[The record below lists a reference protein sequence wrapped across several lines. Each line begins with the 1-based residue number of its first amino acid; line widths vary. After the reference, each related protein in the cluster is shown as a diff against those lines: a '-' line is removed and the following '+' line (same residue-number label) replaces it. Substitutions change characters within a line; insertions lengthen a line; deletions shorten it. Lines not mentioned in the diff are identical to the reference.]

1 MLIIVRFLEIVL
13 TKDVDYQHLSAS
25 TYVGLRLCS
34 DALIKTSLNP
44 LKLKCSQKAVFN
56 REIRL
61 P

>member
-44 LKLKCSQKAVFN
+44 LKLKCSQKSRF
-56 REIRL
+56 L